1 MRDNRGQSVILDFLH
16 AQTAKSDI
24 HGLTRSVFPDEFE
37 GAIYHLLRRGGRR
50 EDIFWD
56 NVDRKKFLEL
66 ARISVFLPT

>member
-1 MRDNRGQSVILDFLH
+1 MILDFLH
-16 AQTAKSDI
+16 AQIANSDI
-24 HGLTRSVFPDEFE
+24 HRLTRSVFPDEFE

-66 ARISVFLPT
+66 TLISAFLPA